1 MAPPSKDGRIRLLE
15 PLATDF
21 AAFRVAIGMGATEIG
36 VIREAVR
43 ALIEDRIAKDRHL
56 RQRYEEE
63 RDRLRALKVRP
74 LRVVKSDTTSHE

>member
-21 AAFRVAIGMGATEIG
+21 AAFRTAMGMGVTEIG

-43 ALIEDRIAKDRHL
+43 AFIDNRIGKDREL
-56 RQRYEEE
+56 RRRYEAE
-63 RDRLRALKVRP
+63 RERLRAAKVRP
-74 LRVVKSDTTSHE
+74 LRVVKSDKDS